1 MNSTRSGTVVAAF
14 GRHYEIELADSTTA
28 TGYPLGKKSIYTC
41 GDEIELSDD
50 GQILSLHPRRT
61 LLYRGDGFREKLI
74 ASNVTQIILVV
85 ATDPSFNDALLTR
98 ALVAAE
104 HEGMQALIVLN
115 KCDLQNG
122 LAAARALLAPYV
134 ALGYRVIEMCAKQ
147 DVSELKLLLQN
158 QVSVLVGQSG
168 MGKSTLTNALIPGAL
183 AATREVSVA
192 LDSGKHTTTHA
203 RMYRLPVGARPTL
216 AEGADPFPLP
226 SRERDRG
233 RGGEANLPVGAGET
247 NAKPKTTK
255 QQGGRA
261 NDALGAVACGNTPSN
276 SNAALIDC
284 PGLQEFGLAHLNP
297 AQIGHGFLEFRSL
310 LGQCRFRDCQHRSEP
325 GCAIKAAI
333 ASGQVHPR
341 RLEHFHQLVAALGK
355 GE

>member
-1 MNSTRSGTVVAAF
+1 MNSTRRGTVVAAF

-50 GQILSLHPRRT
+50 GQILNLHPRRT
-61 LLYRGDGFREKLI
+61 LLYRADGFREKLI
-74 ASNVTQIILVV
+74 AANVTQIILVV
-85 ATDPSFNDALLTR
+85 ATDPSFSDALLTR

-115 KCDLQNG
+115 KCDLQDG

-134 ALGYRVIEMCAKQ
+134 ALGYRVVEMCAKQ

-168 MGKSTLTNALIPGAL
+168 MGKSTLTNALIPGAT

-203 RMYRLPVGARPTL
+203 RLYRLPI
-216 AEGADPFPLP
+216 
-226 SRERDRG
+226 
-233 RGGEANLPVGAGET
+233 GAG
-247 NAKPKTTK
+247 
-255 QQGGRA
+255 
-261 NDALGAVACGNTPSN
+261 NTVLD
-276 SNAALIDC
+276 NAALIDC
-284 PGLQEFGLAHLNP
+284 PGLQEFGLAHLTP
-297 AQIGHGFLEFRSL
+297 AQIGHGFLEFRPL
-310 LGQCRFRDCQHRSEP
+310 LGQCKFRDCQHRSEP
-325 GCAIKAAI
+325 GCAIKTAI
-333 ASGQVHPR
+333 ESGQVHPR

-355 GE
+355 V